1 MSNFAIDISRFTD
14 KVRGR
19 EDIIVRKIAQD
30 VTNGVILM
38 TPVDTGRARAN
49 WNAGINNINPMV
61 SENQRLTAIER
72 AKAIIT
78 RIVAGDKFYVTNNV
92 DYIEFLEDGS
102 SQQAPQGM
110 VKVTLR
116 NYPGIVERGVNQAKR
131 ERP

>member
-14 KVRGR
+14 KVKGR
-19 EDIIVRKIAQD
+19 EDIVIRKIATD

-72 AKAIIT
+72 AKAIIA
-78 RIVAGDKFYVTNNV
+78 RIVAGDKFYITNNV
-92 DYIEFLEDGS
+92 DYIEFWKKEVRS
-102 SQQAPQGM
+102 R
-110 VKVTLR
+110 LR
-116 NYPGIVERGVNQAKR
+116 RVW
-131 ERP
+131 